1 MKKNINYFIDLA
13 EKRLNNGF
21 NFDETDFDGI
31 INKLEREN
39 EEYEE
44 ICWRELVDQLI
55 SNGWYYDDEEE
66 AIYCDEYVK
75 ELGLMDEDDLDDDDY
90 E

>member
-1 MKKNINYFIDLA
+1 MKNIYYFINRA
-13 EKRLNNGF
+13 ENRLNNGF

-31 INKLEREN
+31 INELEREN
-39 EEYEE
+39 EVYVP
-44 ICWRELVDQLI
+44 INWRELVDQLI
-55 SNGWYYDDEEE
+55 SNGWYYDDNED

-75 ELGLMDEDDLDDDDY
+75 ELGLIDDED

>member
-1 MKKNINYFIDLA
+1 MKKNINYFIKIA
-13 EKRLNNGF
+13 EKHLENGF
-21 NFDETDFDGI
+21 NFDETDFDSI

-66 AIYCDEYVK
+66 AIYCDEYV
-75 ELGLMDEDDLDDDDY
+75 ESLELMDEDDY